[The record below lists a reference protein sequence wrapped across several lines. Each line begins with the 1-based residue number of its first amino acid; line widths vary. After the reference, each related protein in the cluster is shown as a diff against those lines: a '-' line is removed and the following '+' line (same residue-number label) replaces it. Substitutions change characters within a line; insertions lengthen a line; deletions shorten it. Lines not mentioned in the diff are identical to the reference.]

1 MPTTTPQPRKRKP
14 STAKK
19 TSPAVATHLP
29 HQPIPEA
36 AYSPK
41 RMSRTTS
48 IGLLTVLLVANLV
61 LLIYNA
67 KYAVEFHCPQPP
79 APPVVVPTV
88 EPVPT
93 TPCKAVA
100 PAKKTVTKKPI
111 APVAEPKVKLTF
123 D

>member
-1 MPTTTPQPRKRKP
+1 MSTPVSQPKKRKP
-14 STAKK
+14 SAAKK
-19 TSPAVATHLP
+19 KSPAVATHLP

-36 AYSPK
+36 TYSPK

-48 IGLLTVLLVANLV
+48 ITLLTVLLVMNLV
-61 LLIYNA
+61 VLIYNA

-79 APPVVVPTV
+79 APVVVPTV
-88 EPVPT
+88 EPTPT
-93 TPCKAVA
+93 VPCKATA
-100 PAKKTVTKKPI
+100 PAKKPAAKKPV